1 MTMGAAA
8 VAMRDVR
15 YVYPNGG
22 AIALDGVSLDIPRGQ
37 TLALAGQNGSGKTT
51 LTKLVNGLLRPAA
64 GSVAVHGRDTAGRR
78 VQELAGDVG
87 YVFQNPSHQLF
98 APTVAAEL
106 AFGPRNLGIEEAE
119 IARRVTD
126 VAEAFGLTGHLSAHP
141 YHLGFPIRKL
151 VSIASVVTMRPSI
164 IVLDEPTTGQDHR
177 TADAITRR
185 ILELRSSGATIVC
198 VSDDMELVAAI
209 ADRVVVM
216 QAGRIVADGRP
227 RDVLADPA
235 TLAATGLRPLQ
246 ITRLSLAL
254 PGGRDRPAALTVDEL
269 LRDVLA
275 AGLDRVGGSAGSKAS
290 GRRWTTFAGPRGCI
304 VRTRS

>member
-1 MTMGAAA
+1 MSTGAPA

-15 YVYPNGG
+15 YVYPYGDVV
-22 AIALDGVSLDIPRGQ
+22 ALDGVSLEIPRGQ
-37 TLALAGQNGSGKTT
+37 MLALTGQNGSGKTT
-51 LTKLVNGLLRPAA
+51 LTKLVNGLLRPAS

-78 VQELAGDVG
+78 VHELAGDVG

-98 APTVAAEL
+98 ARTVAEEL
-106 AFGPRNLGIEEAE
+106 AFGPRNLGLGEAE
-119 IARRVTD
+119 IDRRVAD
-126 VAEAFGLTGHLSAHP
+126 VAAAFGLTEHLGAHP

-177 TADAITRR
+177 TAEAITKR
-185 ILELRSSGATIVC
+185 ILELRDSGATIIT
-198 VSDDMELVAAI
+198 VSHDMELVAAI

-216 QAGRIVADGRP
+216 QAGRLVADGQP

-235 TLAATGLRPLQ
+235 TMATTGLRSPQ

-254 PGGRDRPAALTVDEL
+254 PGGTDRPAALTVDEL
-269 LRDVLA
+269 VRDVRA
-275 AGLDRVGGSAGSKAS
+275 AGLDRVGGSA
-290 GRRWTTFAGPRGCI
+290 
-304 VRTRS
+304 